1 MTTDG
6 GGGLQDPYDL
16 VALLEDHVEVVDH
29 EAIAD
34 FALQHHRARP
44 PLQLKTDEDQLCPS
58 MNRSGAQRTTCP
70 AGWRCA
76 LKDNGPTGAC
86 HFEYPPAVLPHRENC
101 YGCRNSAAKNPLAC
115 E

>member
-34 FALQHHRARP
+34 FALRHRRMVD
-44 PLQLKTDEDQLCPS
+44 LDSLELNLS
-58 MNRSGAQRTTCP
+58 
-70 AGWRCA
+70 
-76 LKDNGPTGAC
+76 
-86 HFEYPPAVLPHRENC
+86 V
-101 YGCRNSAAKNPLAC
+101 
-115 E
+115 

>member
-34 FALQHHRARP
+34 FALRHRRVAHHD
-44 PLQLKTDEDQLCPS
+44 LDSLELNLS
-58 MNRSGAQRTTCP
+58 
-70 AGWRCA
+70 
-76 LKDNGPTGAC
+76 
-86 HFEYPPAVLPHRENC
+86 V
-101 YGCRNSAAKNPLAC
+101 
-115 E
+115 